1 MNLQN
6 WYCWKFIKSN
16 NVRYDGVNKKIIF
29 SAITISIIIAFI
41 AGLIIGN
48 SSFLNTESKELDCLR
63 IYKDIRENLRTTERQ
78 LAEREAILQGK
89 DLLIKYVESDCPDFP
104 DLDFMYEQALKVQ
117 P

>member
-1 MNLQN
+1 L
-6 WYCWKFIKSN
+6 IKSN
-16 NVRYDGVNKKIIF
+16 DVRYDVVRILKISVVIISLVVIF
-29 SAITISIIIAFI
+29 IT
-41 AGLIIGN
+41 GLIIGN

-63 IYKDIRENLRTTERQ
+63 IYKDIRENLRTPERQ
-78 LAEREAILQGK
+78 LAERGAILQGK